1 MNFKV
6 DQGPE
11 GLEVELPALELIN
24 KLGYDYKNHFELEV
38 EREDFHEAL
47 LYKRLRKAIE
57 RLNDLDEDE
66 VDDALNQIHERNF
79 PPRLDSVEAN
89 ERIRTKLVGISQ
101 ENALEQPIQVKSI
114 DEKGNPIDKDVKFFD
129 FENVGTKDDKNDY
142 LVTNQFKLVG
152 LKGSI
157 ECDVVVFVNGIPLVV
172 IECKKPTSSDYLQD
186 AFDQNFTRYQQPKSG
201 FEKLFFYNHILVAT
215 CGIAAKYGT
224 IQSGPSYFSKWSDPY
239 PMKKNELEK
248 VCNRTPS
255 PQDIL
260 LAGILNK
267 KNLLSMLENF
277 VIYQTMNDKLV
288 KLVSKHQQLRV
299 VTKALKKMEEGDKVK
314 DKGGVIWHT
323 QGSGKSY
330 SMVWFATQLMYK
342 FKNPAMMII
351 TDRKQLDKQIKENFE
366 KTGYPNK
373 VTRAKDAKHLGKLL
387 ENPHG
392 QTIMSTLQKF
402 GTKNQVH
409 TDKRVIVLVDEAH
422 RTQYGYTAADMRDA
436 MPNAVFFGFTG
447 TPISKKDKVT
457 VDEFGGIIDKYS
469 FMDAIKDGVTLPVKH
484 HGLQPEVYV
493 EGPET
498 LDEIF
503 DRVFSELDEDT
514 KAKLKQRYGSKAAI
528 AEAPERI
535 KKICDK
541 ILKHYKTS
549 VEPDGF
555 KAMIVATTREAAVSY
570 KRQLDKI
577 GAPPSKIIMT
587 SNLGEKGKDGLS
599 WDEFYL
605 SADDREKES
614 EKFTKPSDPTKF
626 LIVVDMLLTGFDC
639 PVLKVMYLD
648 KVLKEHTLLQAI
660 ARVNR
665 VYNEQKKSGEIID
678 FIGVTRDLGKA
689 FDNYDDIDMVGALDT
704 RDTDV
709 RIARERQ
716 AVILDHIKNLKDKDN
731 SDILLEFET
740 AEKQESF
747 AYDFKQFSKAI
758 DELLPSKE
766 AKEFEEDLK
775 FSAKVQAMIRTYY
788 HGDKTRIKEYGAK
801 VQQIIDDH
809 IKTLGISEL
818 IEPREI
824 NPSNFGEYAAKYEKA
839 AAALVKNKAESVIR
853 TNKIRN
859 PGFYEKLSKKLE
871 ALIAE
876 EKARLISNAEYV
888 KRCESILQEA
898 VSGATK
904 RMQDL
909 GITTEYEFAVFEN
922 LTLQCKDEK
931 ICQDSAKI
939 IAEKIQAE
947 AKTKDWRE
955 KSKSENIMYY
965 ATYDTLDTK
974 IFSEEIRD
982 KLSTEHIELARR
994 LL

>member
-11 GLEVELPALELIN
+11 GLEVELPALELIY
-24 KLGYDYKNHFELEV
+24 KLGYNYKNHFELEV
-38 EREDFHEAL
+38 ERDDFHEAL

-57 RLNDLDEDE
+57 DLNDLDEDE
-66 VDDALNQIHERNF
+66 VNDALEQIHERNF
-79 PPRLDSVEAN
+79 PARLDPVEAN
-89 ERIRTKLVGISQ
+89 ERIRIKLVGISQ
-101 ENALEQPIQVKSI
+101 QDALEQPIQIKSI
-114 DEKGNPIDKDVKFFD
+114 DEKGNPTLKDVKLFD
-129 FENVGTKDDKNDY
+129 FENAGTKDDKNDY

-172 IECKKPTSSDYLQD
+172 IECKKPNSSDYLQD
-186 AFDQNFTRYQQPKSG
+186 AFDQNYTRYQQPKSG

-224 IQSGPSYFSKWSDPY
+224 LQSAPSFFSKWTDPY
-239 PMKKNELEK
+239 PLTKDDITKL
-248 VCNRTPS
+248 VSRTPS
-255 PQDIL
+255 AQDIL

-267 KNLLSMLENF
+267 KNLLNMLENF
-277 VIYQTMNDKLV
+277 VIYETKGNKRI

-299 VTKALKKMEEGDKVK
+299 VTKALKRMEEGDKVK

-330 SMVWFATQLMYK
+330 SMVWFATQLLYK
-342 FKNPAMMII
+342 FKNPPMMII

-373 VTRAKDAKHLGKLL
+373 TTRAKSSKHLGELL

-392 QTIMSTLQKF
+392 KTIMTTLQKF
-402 GTKNQVH
+402 GTKNEVH

-422 RTQYGYTAADMRDA
+422 RTQYGFTAADMRNA

-447 TPISKKDKVT
+447 TPISKKDRNT
-457 VDEFGGIIDKYS
+457 VDEFGKVIDKYS
-469 FMDAIKDGVTLPVKH
+469 FMDAIKDGATLPVKH
-484 HGLQPEVYV
+484 HGLYPEVYV

-503 DRVFSELDEDT
+503 DRVFSDLDEDT

-535 KKICDK
+535 KKVCDK
-541 ILKHYKTS
+541 IVEHYKEAI
-549 VEPDGF
+549 EPDGF
-555 KAMIVATTREAAVSY
+555 KAMIIATTREAAVLY

-605 SADDREKES
+605 SPEDRELES
-614 EKFTKPSDPTKF
+614 EKFKDPNDPTKF

-639 PVLKVMYLD
+639 PVLKVLYLD

-665 VYNEQKKSGEIID
+665 VYNEQKKSGLIID
-678 FIGVTRDLGKA
+678 FIGVTRDLSKA
-689 FDNYDDIDMVGALDT
+689 LEDFDEIDTEGALDT
-704 RDTDV
+704 LNTDV
-709 RIARERQ
+709 RIAKERH
-716 AVILDHIKNLKDKDN
+716 AAILDHIKDLKDKDN

-747 AYDFKQFSKAI
+747 AYDFKQYSKAV
-758 DELLPSKE
+758 DELLPNKE
-766 AKEFEEDLK
+766 AKEFIEDLK
-775 FSAKVQAMIRTYY
+775 FAGKIQAMIRTYY
-788 HGDKTRIKEYGAK
+788 HGDKPKIKEFGAK

-824 NPSNFGEYAAKYEKA
+824 NYANFGAYAEKYEKA
-839 AAALVKNKAESVIR
+839 QAALMKNKAETVIR
-853 TNKIRN
+853 ENVNRN

-876 EKARLISNAEYV
+876 EKARRIDGAEFV
-888 KRCESILQEA
+888 KRCENILQDA
-898 VSGATK
+898 LSGATK
-904 RMQDL
+904 RMKDL
-909 GITTEYEFAVFEN
+909 GIETEYEFAIFEN
-922 LTLQCKDEK
+922 LTLHCKDEK
-931 ICQDSAKI
+931 ICQESAKK
-939 IAEKIQAE
+939 IADQVQAE
-947 AKTKDWRE
+947 SETKDWRE
-955 KSKSENIMYY
+955 KSKSENIMYF
-965 ATYDTLDTK
+965 ATYDSLD
-974 IFSEEIRD
+974 E
-982 KLSTEHIELARR
+982 KLFPQEVREKLAEEHIELARR

>member
-38 EREDFHEAL
+38 ERDDFHEAL

-57 RLNDLDEDE
+57 NLNELDDDE
-66 VDDALNQIHERNF
+66 INDALNQIHERNY
-79 PPRLDSVEAN
+79 PPRLDPVEAN
-89 ERIRTKLVGISQ
+89 ERIRIKLVGISQ
-101 ENALEQPIQVKSI
+101 ENALEQPIQVKST
-114 DEKGNPIDKDVKFFD
+114 DENGSPILKDVRLFD
-129 FENVGTKDDKNDY
+129 FENVGTEDDKNDY

-186 AFDQNFTRYQQPKSG
+186 AFDQNYTRYQEPKSG
-201 FEKLFFYNHILVAT
+201 FEKLFFYNHLLVAT

-224 IQSGPSYFSKWSDPY
+224 IQSGPSFFSKWTNTY
-239 PMKKNELEK
+239 PMSKDELEK
-248 VCNRTPS
+248 LCNKTPS
-255 PQDIL
+255 AQDIL

-267 KNLLSMLENF
+267 INLLNMLENF
-277 VIYQTMNDKLV
+277 VIYETIGNKLV

-299 VTKALKKMEEGDKVK
+299 VTKALKRMSEGEKVK

-323 QGSGKSY
+323 QGAGKSY
-330 SMVWFATQLMYK
+330 SMVWFATQLLYK
-342 FKNPAMMII
+342 FKNPAMMVI
-351 TDRKQLDKQIKENFE
+351 TDRKQLDKQIIENFE
-366 KTGYPNK
+366 KSGYPNQ
-373 VTRAKDAKHLGKLL
+373 TIRAKSSKHLAELL

-392 QTIMSTLQKF
+392 KTIMCTLQKF
-402 GTKNQVH
+402 GTKNEVH

-422 RTQYGYTAADMRDA
+422 RTQYGTTATEMRNA

-447 TPISKKDKVT
+447 TPISKKDRVT
-457 VDEFGGIIDKYS
+457 VDEFGDVIDKYS
-469 FMDAIKDGVTLPVKH
+469 FMDAIKDGITLPVKH
-484 HGLQPEVYV
+484 HGLYPEVYV

-503 DRVFSELDEDT
+503 DRVFADLDEDT

-541 ILKHYKTS
+541 IVEHYKTTI
-549 VEPDGF
+549 EPDGF
-555 KAMIVATTREAAVSY
+555 KAMIIATTREAAVLY
-570 KRQLDKI
+570 KRQFDKI

-587 SNLGEKGKDGLS
+587 SNLDEKGKDGLS

-605 SADDREKES
+605 SPGDRENES
-614 EKFTKPSDPTKF
+614 EKFKDPKDPTKF

-665 VYNEQKKSGEIID
+665 VYNEQKKSGLIID

-689 FDNYDDIDMVGALDT
+689 FENYDGIDMVGALDT
-704 RDTDV
+704 LDTDV
-709 RIARERQ
+709 RIAKERQ
-716 AVILDHIKNLKDKDN
+716 AAILDHIKSLKDKDN

-747 AYDFKQFSKAI
+747 AYDFKLFAKAV
-758 DELLPSKE
+758 DELLPKKESKE
-766 AKEFEEDLK
+766 FLDDLK
-775 FSAKVQAMIRTYY
+775 FAGKIQTMIRTYY

-824 NPSNFGEYAAKYEKA
+824 NPTNFGVYAKKYENA
-839 AAALVKNKAESVIR
+839 QAALLKSKAETVIR
-853 TNKIRN
+853 ENRERN
-859 PGFYEKLSKKLE
+859 PGFFEKLSKKLE

-876 EKARLISNAEYV
+876 DKARRIDNAEFV
-888 KRCESILQEA
+888 KRCEIILQDA
-898 VSGATK
+898 LSGATK
-904 RMQDL
+904 RMKDL
-909 GITTEYEFAVFEN
+909 GISTECEFAVFEN
-922 LTLQCKDEK
+922 LTLHCKDEK

-939 IAEKIQAE
+939 IAEQIQDE
-947 AKTKDWRE
+947 STTKDWRE
-955 KSKSENIMYY
+955 KPKSEDIMYL
-965 ATYDTLDTK
+965 ATYDTLDPK
-974 IFSEEIRD
+974 IFSEKIRK
-982 KLSTEHIELARR
+982 KLAGEHVDLARR

>member
-11 GLEVELPALELIN
+11 GLEVELPALELIH

-57 RLNDLDEDE
+57 NLNDLDEDE
-66 VDDALNQIHERNF
+66 VNDALEQIHERNF

-89 ERIRTKLVGISQ
+89 ERIRIKLTNISQ
-101 ENALEQPIQVKSI
+101 ENALEQPVQVKST
-114 DEKGNPIDKDVKFFD
+114 DEKGNPIDKDIRFFD
-129 FENVGTKDDKNDY
+129 FENLKNNDY

-152 LKGSI
+152 LKGTI
-157 ECDVVVFVNGIPLVV
+157 ECDIVVFVNGIPLVV
-172 IECKKPTSSDYLQD
+172 IECKKPDSFDYLQD
-186 AFDQNFTRYQQPKSG
+186 AFDQNYTRYQQPKSG
-201 FEKLFFYNHILVAT
+201 FEKLFFYNHLLVAT

-224 IQSGPSYFSKWSDPY
+224 IQSGPSFFSKWTDPY
-239 PMKKNELEK
+239 PMTSDEVSKL
-248 VCNRTPS
+248 CDRTPS
-255 PQDIL
+255 AQDIL

-267 KNLLSMLENF
+267 KNLLNMLENF
-277 VIYQTMNDKLV
+277 VIYETIKNKRV

-299 VTKALKKMEEGDKVK
+299 VTKALKRMEEGDKVK

-330 SMVWFATQLMYK
+330 SMVWFATQLLYK

-373 VTRAKDAKHLGKLL
+373 TIRAKSSKHLGELL

-392 QTIMSTLQKF
+392 KTIMSTLQKF
-402 GTKNQVH
+402 GAKNEVH
-409 TDKRVIVLVDEAH
+409 TDKRIIVLVDEAH
-422 RTQYGYTAADMRDA
+422 RTQYGYTATDMRNA

-447 TPISKKDKVT
+447 TPISKKDRVT
-457 VDEFGGIIDKYS
+457 VDEFGDVIDKYS
-469 FMDAIKDGVTLPVKH
+469 FMDAIRDGVTLPVKH
-484 HGLQPEVYV
+484 YGLSPEVYV

-503 DRVFSELDEDT
+503 DRVFADLDEET

-541 ILKHYKTS
+541 IVEHYKT
-549 VEPDGF
+549 VIEPDGF
-555 KAMIVATTREAAVSY
+555 KAMIVSTTREAAVLY

-577 GAPPSKIIMT
+577 GAPASRIIMT

-605 SADDREKES
+605 SADDREKEA
-614 EKFTKPSDPTKF
+614 EKFTRENDPTKI

-639 PVLKVMYLD
+639 PILKVMYLD

-665 VYNEQKKSGEIID
+665 VYNEQKKSGEIVD

-689 FDNYDDIDMVGALDT
+689 FENYDDIDMIGALDT

-716 AVILDHIKNLKDKDN
+716 AVILDHIKSLRDKDN

-747 AYDFKQFSKAI
+747 AYDFKLFAKAV

-766 AKEFEEDLK
+766 AKEFIDDLK
-775 FSAKVQAMIRTYY
+775 FAGKIQTMIRTYY

-801 VQQIIDDH
+801 VQQLIDDH

-818 IEPREI
+818 LEPREI
-824 NPSNFGEYAAKYEKA
+824 NPANFGEYAAKYEKA
-839 AAALVKNKAESVIR
+839 SAALMKNKAEIVIKENR
-853 TNKIRN
+853 ARN
-859 PGFYEKLSKKLE
+859 PGFFDKLSKKLE
-871 ALIAE
+871 AIIAE
-876 EKARLISNAEYV
+876 EKARLIDNTEYV
-888 KRCESILQEA
+888 KRCEYILQQA
-898 VSGATK
+898 LSGATK
-904 RMQDL
+904 RMKDL
-909 GITTEYEFAVFEN
+909 GISTEYEFAVFEN
-922 LTLQCKDEK
+922 LTLHNDDEK
-931 ICQDSAKI
+931 TCQDYAK
-939 IAEKIQAE
+939 KIVAQIQKE
-947 AKTKDWRE
+947 SETKDWRE

-965 ATYDTLDTK
+965 ATYDTLDPK
-974 IFSEEIRD
+974 IFSEEVRE
-982 KLSTEHIELARR
+982 KLADEHIELARR

>member
-11 GLEVELPALELIN
+11 GLEVELPALELIHN
-24 KLGYDYKNHFELEV
+24 LGYDYKNHFELEV
-38 EREDFHEAL
+38 ERDDFHEAL

-57 RLNDLDEDE
+57 KLNNLDDE
-66 VDDALNQIHERNF
+66 EIDDALNQIHERNF

-89 ERIRTKLVGISQ
+89 ERIRIKLVGISQ
-101 ENALEQPIQVKSI
+101 ENALEQPVQVKSI
-114 DEKGNPIDKDVKFFD
+114 DEKGNPTYKDVRFFD
-129 FENVGTKDDKNDY
+129 FENLENNDY

-172 IECKKPTSSDYLQD
+172 IECKKPDSSDYLQD
-186 AFDQNFTRYQQPKSG
+186 AFDQNYTRYQESKSG
-201 FEKLFFYNHILVAT
+201 FEKLFFYNHLLVAT

-224 IQSGPSYFSKWSDPY
+224 IQSGPSFFSKWTDPY
-239 PMKKNELEK
+239 PMTSDEVGKL
-248 VCNRTPS
+248 CNRTPS
-255 PQDIL
+255 AQDIL

-267 KNLLSMLENF
+267 KNLLNMLENF
-277 VIYQTMNDKLV
+277 VIYETIKNKVV
-288 KLVSKHQQLRV
+288 KRVSKHQQLRV
-299 VTKALKKMEEGDKVK
+299 VTKALKRMEEGDKVK

-330 SMVWFATQLMYK
+330 SMVWFATQLLYK

-351 TDRKQLDKQIKENFE
+351 TDRKQLDRQIKENFE

-373 VTRAKDAKHLGKLL
+373 TIRAKSSEHLGELL
-387 ENPHG
+387 KNPHG
-392 QTIMSTLQKF
+392 KTIMSTLQKF
-402 GTKNQVH
+402 GAKNEVH

-422 RTQYGYTAADMRDA
+422 RTQYGYTATDMRNA

-447 TPISKKDKVT
+447 TPISKKDRVT
-457 VDEFGGIIDKYS
+457 VDEFGDIIDKYS
-469 FMDAIKDGVTLPVKH
+469 FMDAIRDGVTLPVKH
-484 HGLQPEVYV
+484 YGLYPEVYV

-503 DRVFSELDEDT
+503 DRVFADLDEDT

-541 ILKHYKTS
+541 IVDHYKTTI
-549 VEPDGF
+549 EPDGF
-555 KAMIVATTREAAVSY
+555 KAMIVATTREAAVLY
-570 KRQLDKI
+570 KRQLVKI

-605 SADDREKES
+605 SADDREKEA
-614 EKFTKPSDPTKF
+614 EKFTSNEDPTKF

-639 PVLKVMYLD
+639 PILKVMYLD

-678 FIGVTRDLGKA
+678 FIGVVRDLGKA
-689 FDNYDDIDMVGALDT
+689 FENYDDIDMIGALDT

-716 AVILDHIKNLKDKDN
+716 AVILDHIKSLRGKDN

-747 AYDFKQFSKAI
+747 AYDFKLFAKAV

-766 AKEFEEDLK
+766 AKEFIDDLK
-775 FSAKVQAMIRTYY
+775 FAGKIQTMIRTYY

-801 VQQIIDDH
+801 VQQLIDDH

-818 IEPREI
+818 LEPREI
-824 NPSNFGEYAAKYEKA
+824 NPANFGEYAAKYEKA
-839 AAALVKNKAESVIR
+839 AAALMKNKAETVIR
-853 TNKIRN
+853 ENRERN
-859 PGFYEKLSKKLE
+859 PGFFEKLSKKLE

-876 EKARLISNAEYV
+876 EKARLIDNAEYV
-888 KRCESILQEA
+888 KRCEYILQEA
-898 VSGATK
+898 LSGTTK
-904 RMQDL
+904 KMKDL
-909 GITTEYEFAVFEN
+909 GILTEYEFAVFEN
-922 LTLQCKDEK
+922 LTLHCKDEK
-931 ICQDSAKI
+931 ICQDSAKK
-939 IAEKIQAE
+939 IAEKIQTE
-947 AKTKDWRE
+947 SETNDWRE

-965 ATYDTLDTK
+965 ATYDTLDPK
-974 IFSEEIRD
+974 IFSEEIRE
-982 KLSTEHIELARR
+982 KLADENIELARR

>member
-11 GLEVELPALELIN
+11 GLEVELPALELIH

-38 EREDFHEAL
+38 ERDDFHEAL

-57 RLNDLDEDE
+57 TLNDLDEDE
-66 VDDALNQIHERNF
+66 VNDALEQIHERNF

-89 ERIRTKLVGISQ
+89 ERIRIKLVGISQ
-101 ENALEQPIQVKSI
+101 ENALEQPVQVKSI
-114 DEKGNPIDKDVKFFD
+114 DEKGNPTYKDVRFFD
-129 FENVGTKDDKNDY
+129 FENLKNNDY

-172 IECKKPTSSDYLQD
+172 IECKKPDSSDYLQD
-186 AFDQNFTRYQQPKSG
+186 AFDQNYTRYQESKSG
-201 FEKLFFYNHILVAT
+201 FEKLFFYNHLLVAT

-224 IQSGPSYFSKWSDPY
+224 IQSGPSFFSKWTDPY
-239 PMKKNELEK
+239 PMTSDEVGKL
-248 VCNRTPS
+248 CNRTPS
-255 PQDIL
+255 AQDIL

-267 KNLLSMLENF
+267 KNLLNMLENF
-277 VIYQTMNDKLV
+277 VIYETIKNKVV
-288 KLVSKHQQLRV
+288 KRVSKHQQLRV
-299 VTKALKKMEEGDKVK
+299 VTKALKRMEEGDKVK

-330 SMVWFATQLMYK
+330 SMVWFATQLLYK

-351 TDRKQLDKQIKENFE
+351 TDRKQLDRQIKENFE

-373 VTRAKDAKHLGKLL
+373 TIRAKSSKHLGELL

-392 QTIMSTLQKF
+392 KTIMSTLQKF
-402 GTKNQVH
+402 GAKNEVH

-422 RTQYGYTAADMRDA
+422 RTQYGYTATDMRNA

-447 TPISKKDKVT
+447 TPISKKDRVT
-457 VDEFGGIIDKYS
+457 VDKFGDVIDKYS
-469 FMDAIKDGVTLPVKH
+469 FMDAIGDGVTLPVKH
-484 HGLQPEVYV
+484 HSLYPEVYV

-503 DRVFSELDEDT
+503 DRVFADLDEDT

-541 ILKHYKTS
+541 IVDHYKTAI
-549 VEPDGF
+549 EPDGF
-555 KAMIVATTREAAVSY
+555 KAMIVATTREAAVLY
-570 KRQLDKI
+570 KRQLEKI

-587 SNLGEKGKDGLS
+587 SDLGYKGKDGLS

-605 SADDREKES
+605 SADDREKEA
-614 EKFTKPSDPTKF
+614 EKFTSSEDPTKF

-639 PVLKVMYLD
+639 PILKVMYLD

-678 FIGVTRDLGKA
+678 FIGVMRDLGKA
-689 FDNYDDIDMVGALDT
+689 FENYDNIDMIGALDT

-716 AVILDHIKNLKDKDN
+716 AVILDHIKSLRDKDN

-747 AYDFKQFSKAI
+747 AYDFKLFSKAV

-766 AKEFEEDLK
+766 AKEFIDDLK
-775 FSAKVQAMIRTYY
+775 FAGKIQTMIRTYY

-818 IEPREI
+818 LEPREI
-824 NPSNFGEYAAKYEKA
+824 NPANFGEYAAKYEKA
-839 AAALVKNKAESVIR
+839 AAALMKNKAETVIR
-853 TNKIRN
+853 ENRERN
-859 PGFYEKLSKKLE
+859 PGFFEKLSKKLE

-876 EKARLISNAEYV
+876 EKARLIDNAEYV
-888 KRCESILQEA
+888 KRCEHILQEA
-898 VSGATK
+898 LSGATK
-904 RMQDL
+904 KMKDL
-909 GITTEYEFAVFEN
+909 GISSEYEFAVFEN
-922 LTLQCKDEK
+922 LTLHCDDEK
-931 ICQDSAKI
+931 ICQNSAKK
-939 IAEKIQAE
+939 IAEQIQIE
-947 AKTKDWRE
+947 SETKDWRE
-955 KSKSENIMYY
+955 KTESENIMYY
-965 ATYDTLDTK
+965 ATYDTLDPK

-982 KLSTEHIELARR
+982 KLADEHIVLARR

>member
-38 EREDFHEAL
+38 ERDDFHEAL

-57 RLNDLDEDE
+57 KLNDLDEDE
-66 VDDALNQIHERNF
+66 IDDALNQIHERNF

-89 ERIRTKLVGISQ
+89 ERVRIKLVGISQ
-101 ENALEQPIQVKSI
+101 KDALEQPIQVKSI
-114 DEKGNPIDKDVKFFD
+114 DEKGNPTDKDVRFFD
-129 FENVGTKDDKNDY
+129 FENPENNDY

-157 ECDVVVFVNGIPLVV
+157 ECDVVVFVNGIPLVI

-186 AFDQNFTRYQQPKSG
+186 AFDQNFTRYQGEKSG
-201 FEKLFFYNHILVAT
+201 FEKLFFYNHMLVAT

-224 IQSGPSYFSKWSDPY
+224 IQSGPSFFSKWSDPY
-239 PMKKNELEK
+239 PMKIGELEK
-248 VCNRTPS
+248 LCNRTPS

-267 KNLLSMLENF
+267 KNLLNMLENF
-277 VIYQTMNDKLV
+277 VIYQTMDNKLV

-299 VTKALKKMEEGDKVK
+299 VTKALKRMSEGDKVT

-373 VTRAKDAKHLGKLL
+373 IIRAKDAKHLGKLL

-422 RTQYGYTAADMRDA
+422 RTQYGYTAADMRNA

-447 TPISKKDKVT
+447 TPIAKKRRVT

-484 HGLQPEVYV
+484 HGLYPEVYV

-503 DRVFSELDEDT
+503 DRVFSELDEET

-541 ILKHYKTS
+541 ILKHYQDGI
-549 VEPDGF
+549 EPDGF
-555 KAMIVATTREAAVSY
+555 KAMIVATTREAAVLY

-605 SADDREKES
+605 SADDREKTA
-614 EKFTKPSDPTKF
+614 EKFTKKNDPTKF

-639 PVLKVMYLD
+639 PILKVMYLD

-665 VYNEQKKSGEIID
+665 VYTEQKKSGEIID

-689 FDNYDDIDMVGALDT
+689 FENYDDIDMVGALDT

-716 AVILDHIKNLKDKDN
+716 AVILDHIKSLKDKDN

-747 AYDFKQFSKAI
+747 AYDFKLFSKAI

-775 FSAKVQAMIRTYY
+775 FSAKIQTMIRTYY

-824 NPSNFGEYAAKYEKA
+824 NPSNFGEYAAKYERA
-839 AAALVKNKAESVIR
+839 AAALMRNKAETVIR
-853 TNKIRN
+853 ENKERN
-859 PGFYEKLSKKLE
+859 PGFYEKLSMKLE

-876 EKARLISNAEYV
+876 NKARLISNADYV

-931 ICQDSAKI
+931 ICQKSAKI
-939 IAEKIQAE
+939 IAEKIQTE
-947 AKTKDWRE
+947 SETKDWRE

-974 IFSEEIRD
+974 IFSEEIRE
-982 KLSTEHIELARR
+982 KLANEHIELARR

>member
-11 GLEVELPALELIN
+11 GIEVELPALELIH

-47 LYKRLRKAIE
+47 LYKRLRKAIAT
-57 RLNDLDEDE
+57 LNDLDDE
-66 VDDALNQIHERNF
+66 EVNDALNQIHERNF
-79 PPRLDSVEAN
+79 AARLDPVEAN
-89 ERIRTKLVGISQ
+89 ERIRIKLTGISQ

-114 DEKGNPIDKDVKFFD
+114 DGEGNSILKDVKIFD
-129 FENVGTKDDKNDY
+129 FENAGTKDDKNDY

-172 IECKKPTSSDYLQD
+172 IECKKPNSSDFLQD
-186 AFDQNFTRYQQPKSG
+186 AFDQNYTRYQQPKSG
-201 FEKLFFYNHILVAT
+201 FEKLFFYNHLMIAT

-224 IQSGPSYFSKWSDPY
+224 LQSGPSFFSKWTDPY
-239 PMKKNELEK
+239 PMTNDEVGKL
-248 VCNRTPS
+248 CNRTPS
-255 PQDIL
+255 AQDIL
-260 LAGILNK
+260 LTGILHK
-267 KNLLSMLENF
+267 ENLLNMLENF
-277 VIYQTMNDKLV
+277 VMYQTINNKLV
-288 KLVSKHQQLRV
+288 KLVSKHQQLRG
-299 VTKALKKMEEGDKVK
+299 VTKALKRMEQGDKVK

-323 QGSGKSY
+323 QGAGKSY
-330 SMVWFATQLMYK
+330 SMVWFATQLLYK

-351 TDRKQLDKQIKENFE
+351 TDRKQLDKQIKENFD

-373 VTRAKDAKHLGKLL
+373 TIRAKSSKHLGELL

-392 QTIMSTLQKF
+392 KTIMSTLQKF
-402 GTKNQVH
+402 GAKNEVY

-422 RTQYGYTAADMRDA
+422 RTQYGYTAVDMRNA

-447 TPISKKDKVT
+447 TPISKKDRVT
-457 VDEFGGIIDKYS
+457 VDEFGDIIDKYS
-469 FMDAIKDGVTLPVKH
+469 FMDAIRDGVTLPVKH
-484 HGLQPEVYV
+484 YGLYPEVYV

-503 DRVFSELDEDT
+503 DRIFSDLDEKT
-514 KAKLKQRYGSKAAI
+514 KAKIKQRYGSKGAI

-541 ILKHYKTS
+541 IVEHYKTAI
-549 VEPDGF
+549 EPDGF
-555 KAMIVATTREAAVSY
+555 KAMIVATSRDAAVSY

-587 SNLGEKGKDGLS
+587 SDLGEKGKDGLS

-605 SADDREKES
+605 SSDDREKETQ
-614 EKFTKPSDPTKF
+614 KFTTSKDPTKF

-639 PVLKVMYLD
+639 PILKVMYLD

-689 FDNYDDIDMVGALDT
+689 FENYDDIEMIGALDS

-709 RIARERQ
+709 RIAKQRQ

-731 SDILLEFET
+731 SDILLAFET
-740 AEKQESF
+740 AEKQENF
-747 AYDFKQFSKAI
+747 AYDFKTFSKAV
-758 DELLPSKE
+758 DELLPNKE
-766 AKEFEEDLK
+766 AKEFIEDLK
-775 FSAKVQAMIRTYY
+775 FAGKIQTMIRTYY

-818 IEPREI
+818 LEPREI
-824 NPSNFGEYAAKYEKA
+824 NPSNFGEYAAKYQKA
-839 AAALVKNKAESVIR
+839 AAALVKNKAKTVIQGNR
-853 TNKIRN
+853 ERN
-859 PGFYEKLSKKLE
+859 PGFFDKLSKKLE
-871 ALIAE
+871 ALISD
-876 EKARLISNAEYV
+876 EKSRLIDNAEFV
-888 KRCESILQEA
+888 KRCEFILQEA
-898 VSGATK
+898 MSGIDK
-904 RMQDL
+904 RKDEL
-909 GITTEYEFAVFEN
+909 GLNEFEFAIFEN
-922 LTLQCKDEK
+922 IKSHNDDEK
-931 ICQDSAKI
+931 ICLDSTKEISKI
-939 IAEKIQAE
+939 IIPESKI
-947 AKTKDWRE
+947 KDWRE
-955 KSKSENIMYY
+955 KEKCLNIMYY
-965 ATYDTLDTK
+965 ATYDTLDPK
-974 IFSEEIRD
+974 IFSEEIRE
-982 KLSTEHIELARR
+982 KVSEEHVELAKR